1 MTKNIPL
8 NKKYELTV
16 ADAADSKAIKNLFE
30 SIDYPLSI
38 DIQFRRGDDPY
49 RSFIEEDDGA
59 TVVLVREIETQK
71 VIGMG
76 ACSCH
81 KIWLNGEKK
90 RGAYLNSLK
99 LLPEHRR
106 ISTILPKAFKVMFD
120 LTRNETDIYYA
131 TILEQATSTRKMFEK
146 KRSYMPEYTK
156 QEPYTTFFFSPS
168 GKTYGM
174 ELEKGTVAGLDEFY
188 EERLKNYNLA
198 PLSRKING
206 IKDEDFI
213 VWRKNGKILASC
225 AVLNNQHNKN
235 YYLNGY
241 NGILK
246 YLSHLPIN
254 FFGYPKPPKAGKTV
268 NNASLSMLLFDESV
282 TVKERAKFI
291 KAASSYAQK
300 YDFLMVGLAKNDIS
314 YEAFNKIRHI
324 KYSSIIYTINENLP
338 KNITGRPIYSDVAF
352 M

>member
-1 MTKNIPL
+1 MTTKL
-8 NKKYELTV
+8 NEKYELTV
-16 ADAADSKAIKNLFE
+16 ADANDSKAIKNLFE
-30 SIDYPLSI
+30 SINYPLAI
-38 DIQFRRGDDPY
+38 DLQFRRGDDPY

-59 TVVLVREIETQK
+59 TIILLKETETQK
-71 VIGMG
+71 VVGMG
-76 ACSCH
+76 ACSFH
-81 KIWLNGEKK
+81 KIWLDGEKK

-106 ISTILPKAFKVMFD
+106 NGIYIPKAFAMMFD
-120 LTRNETDIYYA
+120 LSRNETDIYYA

-146 KRSYMPEYTK
+146 KISFMPEYTK
-156 QEPYTTFFFSPS
+156 QELYTTFFFAPS
-168 GKTYGM
+168 KKNYGL
-174 ELEKGTVAGLDEFY
+174 ELEKGNVAGLDEFY

-225 AVLNNQHNKN
+225 AVFNNQNNKN

-246 YLSHLPIN
+246 YLSHFPIN
-254 FFGYPKPPKAGKTV
+254 ILGYPKLPKSGKTV

-282 TVKERAKFI
+282 TVSERAKFI
-291 KAASSYAQK
+291 KAASSYAKK
-300 YDFLMVGLAKNDIS
+300 YDFVMVGLAKNDFS
-314 YEAFNKIRHI
+314 YQAFNRIKHI
-324 KYSSIIYTINENLP
+324 KYNSIIYTINENLP
-338 KNITGRPIYSDVAF
+338 QYITGRPIYFDVAF